1 MWQILS
7 KLFQRRMHSILV
19 SKFVYIWG
27 TTYPPRLSIF
37 TPIHLVIKQV
47 WWACK
52 VPTILR
58 TIETCTSRLGK
69 ETSFFFVHFL
79 LHASAMLFNLCFLIP
94 FFSCSLAEFPAH
106 KFHSEEERR
115 SLESPIPR
123 KKGQHVV
130 LGMPAW
136 MAKANKS
143 HLQNFALLICNFYWT
158 TFLIHQFL
166 RKPWVLVLRLAA
178 VLSHLLCFLEMWL

>member
-1 MWQILS
+1 MRRGATTRRQFVTILSRTYSYSVQCMWQILS
-7 KLFQRRMHSILV
+7 KLFQRRMHSILA

-69 ETSFFFVHFL
+69 ETSFFSSIFYCTQVRCFSICVFSFL
-79 LHASAMLFNLCFLIP
+79 
-94 FFSCSLAEFPAH
+94 FSRVPWRNFP
-106 KFHSEEERR
+106 
-115 SLESPIPR
+115 PINSIQ
-123 KKGQHVV
+123 KK
-130 LGMPAW
+130 
-136 MAKANKS
+136 S
-143 HLQNFALLICNFYWT
+143 
-158 TFLIHQFL
+158 
-166 RKPWVLVLRLAA
+166 AA
-178 VLSHLLCFLEMWL
+178 VSSLLYREKRTTRGFRNACLNGEG

>member
-1 MWQILS
+1 M
-7 KLFQRRMHSILV
+7 
-19 SKFVYIWG
+19 YIWG

-69 ETSFFFVHFL
+69 ETSFFSSIFYCTQVRCFSICVFSFL
-79 LHASAMLFNLCFLIP
+79 FSRVPWRNFPPINSIQKKSAAV
-94 FFSCSLAEFPAH
+94 SSLLYRE
-106 KFHSEEERR
+106 
-115 SLESPIPR
+115 

-143 HLQNFALLICNFYWT
+143 HLQNFALLICNFYWA

-166 RKPWVLVLRLAA
+166 RKPWVLLLRLAA
-178 VLSHLLCFLEMWL
+178 FLSHLLCFLEMWL